1 MTEAPR
7 GTLLAIFNQLPT
19 GAHHGRHEAMRH
31 LQCSACTLDVG
42 GPGVINVDGEILK
55 HDGTIALRCLPKAY
69 ALFAPPSYEAPSVKR
84 AEKLRNSK

>member
-19 GAHHGRHEAMRH
+19 GAHHGRHGAFRH
-31 LQCSACTLDVG
+31 VQCTACTLDVG

-55 HDGTIALRCLPKAY
+55 HDGTIALTCVPKAV
-69 ALFAPPSYEAPSVKR
+69 AVFAPPTYEPPSVKQ
-84 AEKLRNSK
+84 AEKLRHSK